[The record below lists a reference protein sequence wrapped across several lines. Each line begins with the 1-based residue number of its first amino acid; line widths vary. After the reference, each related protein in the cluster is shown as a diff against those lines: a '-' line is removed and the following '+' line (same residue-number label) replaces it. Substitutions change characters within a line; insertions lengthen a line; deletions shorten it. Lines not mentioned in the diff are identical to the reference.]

1 MVYRSTTLDNNTS
14 IELISSQAS
23 FLAPLGEKQKLKTT
37 AKLVCASIC
46 YSGLKAPTRG
56 AFTVTRVQNFSHQN
70 QGLLG

>member
-56 AFTVTRVQNFSHQN
+56 AFTVTTPPVTRYVIVSN
-70 QGLLG
+70 